1 MYFTLGQIVVILF
14 AINVNREMTPFQ
26 NLACKKDLSP
36 IHTARKEAAF
46 VDLDIPQFGQTLG
59 DHWRKHSGKIID
71 VLKSVTS
78 VRGY

>member
-1 MYFTLGQIVVILF
+1 
-14 AINVNREMTPFQ
+14 MTPFQ